1 MRQERSLEE
10 QSLVAHS
17 RTDRQH
23 LAVAQVR
30 VRFRVKRILTSSR
43 LTAVDFES
51 RSVKEPPAK
60 QAVQV
65 TLAELVCR
73 LVYNDR

>member
-1 MRQERSLEE
+1 MRQGCSLEE

-30 VRFRVKRILTSSR
+30 VRCRVKSILTGYR

-51 RSVKEPPAK
+51 WSVKESPAK